1 MRECAVIMDISEEV
15 LFSTLSQMLK
25 KDLYEGQK
33 VERKQPTMQV
43 SRTPEAVEQRGIN
56 KLETLEHDLIKTLLL
71 YANRECE
78 FIDTILEQDEEGN
91 LKEKQVQQTLKVYE
105 KVFLELQE
113 DEIELANPDFKQ
125 IYQLLMQKL
134 NEDPDYNIDRIANE
148 LPIALSEKVSDL
160 IMEDENRHLDDWE
173 RRDIIAK
180 DKDAHIN
187 AMVSD
192 IILNIRT
199 LLVRHLIQEIQAQF
213 ASAEEEEKRELLET
227 VKSYLQ
233 LQKLLAKRLNV
244 VVNY

>member
-1 MRECAVIMDISEEV
+1 M
-15 LFSTLSQMLK
+15 
-25 KDLYEGQK
+25 
-33 VERKQPTMQV
+33 
-43 SRTPEAVEQRGIN
+43 
-56 KLETLEHDLIKTLLL
+56 
-71 YANRECE
+71 
-78 FIDTILEQDEEGN
+78 
-91 LKEKQVQQTLKVYE
+91 
-105 KVFLELQE
+105 QE

>member
-1 MRECAVIMDISEEV
+1 
-15 LFSTLSQMLK
+15 
-25 KDLYEGQK
+25 
-33 VERKQPTMQV
+33 
-43 SRTPEAVEQRGIN
+43 
-56 KLETLEHDLIKTLLL
+56 
-71 YANRECE
+71 
-78 FIDTILEQDEEGN
+78 
-91 LKEKQVQQTLKVYE
+91 
-105 KVFLELQE
+105 
-113 DEIELANPDFKQ
+113 
-125 IYQLLMQKL
+125 MQKL
-134 NEDPDYNIDRIANE
+134 NEDPEYNIDRIANE
-148 LPIALSEKVSDL
+148 LPIELSEKVSDL

-213 ASAEEEEKRELLET
+213 ASAEEQEKRELLET